1 MLKLLRCEF
10 AKLKRKPLF
19 FAAAAISALI
29 PLGCALF
36 LPEMQEFSSGA
47 EAVDRLM
54 STLFQLSAYLLLM
67 PAVVVLA
74 SNLLFEEQ
82 DNDTLK
88 NLMTVPVSK
97 PALALAKM
105 TLLFLF
111 SVAFMAV
118 GGLVN
123 LAIVLASG
131 LEPVG
136 FWKLFFVGIGQ
147 GIMMWAGALP
157 CVLLVVLLNRS
168 YIISV
173 IITFFYTAVNYIF
186 GTNDYFIMQPFGFNA
201 GTLLPGPLTFR
212 WFFQYLDTSSSSA
225 QMTELMERISPYFVT
240 TPQAFLV
247 VILESAV
254 FLTLI
259 ALVYK
264 RQSCNRRCKVMWSIL
279 KGEWRKLRR
288 CQILLVGIVALA
300 LCPVVQYGTQLII
313 NPEMRDQNFD
323 FVKLFANVIWGNTQ
337 IFLPISLVMIGG
349 WLIDRENTNDTMKN
363 LLTVPVSYPK
373 LLGGKLIVTI
383 FLSILFGIYSV
394 AVTVLTG
401 TLAGLDGLSAAVL
414 LRQGVQL
421 VAAAFNTSLVCMPM
435 ILIFGQMRGAYLGG
449 SLLTFFL
456 GYCILFFK
464 SGFLLSAY
472 PFSAALILAGFDM
485 QAYNGATQAPST
497 LLALA
502 GIAAVLVLTM
512 AILLLSRPSKKA
524 SNTKKKKA
532 KKGRGRRRA

>member
-1 MLKLLRCEF
+1 
-10 AKLKRKPLF
+10 
-19 FAAAAISALI
+19 
-29 PLGCALF
+29 
-36 LPEMQEFSSGA
+36 
-47 EAVDRLM
+47 
-54 STLFQLSAYLLLM
+54 
-67 PAVVVLA
+67 
-74 SNLLFEEQ
+74 
-82 DNDTLK
+82 
-88 NLMTVPVSK
+88 
-97 PALALAKM
+97 
-105 TLLFLF
+105 
-111 SVAFMAV
+111 
-118 GGLVN
+118 
-123 LAIVLASG
+123 
-131 LEPVG
+131 
-136 FWKLFFVGIGQ
+136 
-147 GIMMWAGALP
+147 
-157 CVLLVVLLNRS
+157 
-168 YIISV
+168 
-173 IITFFYTAVNYIF
+173 
-186 GTNDYFIMQPFGFNA
+186 
-201 GTLLPGPLTFR
+201 
-212 WFFQYLDTSSSSA
+212 
-225 QMTELMERISPYFVT
+225 
-240 TPQAFLV
+240 
-247 VILESAV
+247 
-254 FLTLI
+254 
-259 ALVYK
+259 
-264 RQSCNRRCKVMWSIL
+264 MWSIL

-394 AVTVLTG
+394 AITVLTG
-401 TLAGLDGLSAAVL
+401 TLAGLDGLSTAVL

-421 VAAAFNTSLVCMPM
+421 VAAAFNTSLVCMP
-435 ILIFGQMRGAYLGG
+435 
-449 SLLTFFL
+449 LTFFL

-524 SNTKKKKA
+524 GNTKKKKV